1 MMGAFVRDVEEEKA
15 IAQQKRERLEL
26 VVCGLEK
33 RSQATEKELHLGKEK
48 VGARE
53 VVCAFA
59 SFKSSTTARE
69 RNQRMHAG
77 KGC

>member
-1 MMGAFVRDVEEEKA
+1 MTGAFVRDVEEERA
-15 IAQQKRERLEL
+15 IAQQKRERLEQA
-26 VVCGLEK
+26 VSGLET
-33 RSQATEKELHLGKEK
+33 RSQAMEVELHLGKEK